1 MKLDI
6 PVEQHVY
13 QFLTSAEMYGAEL
26 PIKARKDTLL
36 GMLLIMIAKKGP
48 FDMDDFYANRFVPD
62 MPASDKLVKLSI
74 DTSFPMRK
82 EYIDETNLLYIG
94 ELLGNMF
101 EMFVIFYSMGY
112 TARAGSE
119 RGAIS
124 KLYDQFSI
132 CDDPIK
138 QEALRAICKRYRHK
152 VRENHKKADSK
163 KSSQS
168 VKKVS
173 QYA

>member
-13 QFLTSAEMYGAEL
+13 QFFTSPEMYGAEL

-48 FDMDDFYANRFVPD
+48 FDMDDFYASRFVPD
-62 MPASDKLVKLSI
+62 MPASDKLAKLSI

-82 EYIDETNLLYIG
+82 EFIDESNLLYIG

-101 EMFVIFYSMGY
+101 EMFIIFYSMGY

-119 RGAIS
+119 RGAIARV
-124 KLYDQFSI
+124 YEQFMI
-132 CDDPIK
+132 DDDPIK
-138 QEALRAICKRYRHK
+138 QESLRAICKRYRHK
-152 VRENHKKADSK
+152 VRENYKRADAKKTSH
-163 KSSQS
+163 S
-168 VKKVS
+168 VKKAS